1 MQEETNNDLSVIEEE
16 VCKTEKYIFFNGPFS
31 AEHIKESLNTLASY
45 WRLQAYQQSSSNYP
59 SVSEKKSIFNEDL
72 DAVMEKLISPLKIGL
87 TAFVKKFPSDKKG
100 LALLERVK
108 KCEEEIPKIRD
119 VIQKF

>member
-1 MQEETNNDLSVIEEE
+1 MHDLSAIEEE
-16 VCKTEKYIFFNGPFS
+16 VFKTEKYIFSNGPFS
-31 AEHIKESLNTLASY
+31 AEHIEDSLRTLAAY

-72 DAVMEKLISPLKIGL
+72 DNVEGKLISPLKIGL
-87 TAFVKKFPSDKKG
+87 TAFVKNFPSDKQG
-100 LALLERVK
+100 QALLGRVK
-108 KCEEEIPKIRD
+108 KCEEEVKKIRD